1 MNRLHPA
8 FFRSKRWSTD
18 TVLADTVRDAE
29 ALGLRVKLLPTLTD
43 VDEEKD
49 LGTLSEE
56 KGLAGKGAARP

>member
-1 MNRLHPA
+1 M
-8 FFRSKRWSTD
+8 
-18 TVLADTVRDAE
+18 LADTVRDAE